1 MTASTSLT
9 ELQAWYRSQCNDD
22 WEHSYGVKIETL
34 DNPGWSVTV
43 DLTETELQDREFK
56 PVARGAIAHDLNQ
69 DRDWIVCKSRNCL
82 PSFRCMRTLTTP
94 LTLLWWPH
102 VQEPT

>member
-1 MTASTSLT
+1 MTASTSLA

-43 DLTETELQDREFK
+43 DLTETDLQDKVFS
-56 PVARGAIAHDLNQ
+56 PVVRGLIADDLTQ
-69 DRDWIVCKSRNCL
+69 DQNWIVCKVAEQRFQGAGG
-82 PSFRCMRTLTTP
+82 PSTLDEIIATF
-94 LTLLWWPH
+94 LTWANAGA
-102 VQEPT
+102 

>member
-1 MTASTSLT
+1 MIAGTSLT

-43 DLTETELQDREFK
+43 DLTETDLQDKAFT
-56 PVARGAIAHDLNQ
+56 PVVLGAIAEDLNQ
-69 DRDWIVCKSRNCL
+69 DEDWIVCKVEKQRFHGAGGPAKLEEIIATFLRWAKSRA
-82 PSFRCMRTLTTP
+82 
-94 LTLLWWPH
+94 
-102 VQEPT
+102 